1 VHSTGS
7 ASESLC
13 AARPF
18 LARPPWCF
26 AAREVG
32 RVRVRQF
39 FVYFNVGDVHSDAPS
54 FCRKFPA
61 LTRPVPRFD
70 ILDLSQGVPALILIS
85 FAVNLPMY

>member
-1 VHSTGS
+1 VHSIGS

-39 FVYFNVGDVHSDAPS
+39 IAYLHVGDVHSDAPS

-61 LTRPVPRFD
+61 LTRAVPRFD
-70 ILDLSQGVPALILIS
+70 TPDLSQGAPALILVF
-85 FAVNLPMY
+85 FAVNLPMF